1 MIPTEVHS
9 FSRPF
14 AEQYGVTS
22 AVLLKHLANKV
33 STSKNERDGKR
44 WHYNSAKKLQSKLP
58 YLSASTI
65 SAQVKTLQKKDLLEI
80 ENYNKWKQD
89 KTQWYHVTRRIRG
102 EVETDLIS
110 FDAEV
115 AEKVGILPAVLHY
128 NLYYFIGLQIKN
140 KVKNPK
146 QMMSPKE
153 LAKHLPFSESAIKKA
168 LSKLWR
174 EKLIVKL
181 KKPRSTYRLPEED
194 LLIMRQTR

>member
-22 AVLLKHLANKV
+22 AVLLKHLAYKV
-33 STSKNERDGKR
+33 GRSKVMREGKA
-44 WHYNSAKKLQSKLP
+44 WHYNSANKIQRKLP
-58 YLSASTI
+58 YLSSSTI
-65 SAQVKTLQKKDLLEI
+65 SATVKSLETQGLVEI
-80 ENYNKWKQD
+80 DNFNKWKHD
-89 KTQWYHVTRRIRG
+89 KTQWYHVTWRIRG

-140 KVKNPK
+140 KVKKPK

-174 EKLIVKL
+174 ENLIVKL

-194 LLIMRQTR
+194 LVIMRQTR